1 MPSNLKQ
8 GHSAGGNDANPID
21 SANPGS
27 EFSPVFGGDVQP
39 QEINDKKIMGAAD
52 PIVPDQAAATET
64 ADTHPV
70 FGSNAQPQDV
80 YDKKIMGDTDPEQE
94 PAS

>member
-1 MPSNLKQ
+1 MTNGPLQSGMTGDDEKN
-8 GHSAGGNDANPID
+8 SPD

-27 EFSPVFGGDVQP
+27 ELNPVFGGDVQP
-39 QEINDKKIMGAAD
+39 QEINDKKIVGAPD
-52 PIVPDQAAATET
+52 PNEPVQAAATET

-80 YDKKIMGDTDPEQE
+80 YHERIGRAPNPEKDDH
-94 PAS
+94 